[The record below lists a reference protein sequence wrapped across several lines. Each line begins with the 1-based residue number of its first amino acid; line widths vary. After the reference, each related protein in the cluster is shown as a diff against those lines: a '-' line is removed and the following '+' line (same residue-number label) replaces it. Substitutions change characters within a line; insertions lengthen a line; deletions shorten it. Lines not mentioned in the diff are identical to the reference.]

1 MSENHII
8 DDECVSNDKSTSSSN
23 TSSTQST
30 KFSPALFDFF
40 ENLKPSDRFYQHAEL
55 TESIVEQ
62 ILSDAF
68 QKHLIEQMEE
78 DIEQTLSFL
87 SKKKNLQMKSRNYSF
102 YTGFAGLSFL
112 FYCANK
118 KGK

>member
-40 ENLKPSDRFYQHAEL
+40 ENLKLDSSDRFYQHAEL
-55 TESIVEQ
+55 TEPIVEQ

-78 DIEQTLSFL
+78 DIEQTLLFL
-87 SKKKNLQMKSRNYSF
+87 SQQILH
-102 YTGFAGLSFL
+102 
-112 FYCANK
+112 
-118 KGK
+118 